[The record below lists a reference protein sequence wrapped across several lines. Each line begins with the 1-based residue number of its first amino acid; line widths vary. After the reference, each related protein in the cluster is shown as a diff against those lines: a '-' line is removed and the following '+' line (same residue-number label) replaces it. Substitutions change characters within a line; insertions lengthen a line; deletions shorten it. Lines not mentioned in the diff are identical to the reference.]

1 MLPLVLSSS
10 SLGRDHSG
18 IDLVEQMIR
27 IAAGEPLAI
36 KQGDVKL
43 SGSAVG
49 SRIYAEDPYRNFLP
63 STGRLV
69 KYRQAERI
77 GGGIPHLCGRPL
89 PQFPALDRPP
99 GEVSPAGRRQ
109 RGRHHVCNDTG
120 VYEAGEI
127 SIYYDPMIAKLV
139 THAELHRP
147 IRHNIPFL

>member
-1 MLPLVLSSS
+1 
-10 SLGRDHSG
+10 
-18 IDLVEQMIR
+18 MIR
-27 IAAGEPLAI
+27 VAAGEPLAI

-43 SGSAVG
+43 SGSAVE
-49 SRIYAEDPYRNFLP
+49 SRIYAE
-63 STGRLV
+63 
-69 KYRQAERI
+69 
-77 GGGIPHLCGRPL
+77 PL

>member
-1 MLPLVLSSS
+1 MAKRSDMLPLVLSSS

-27 IAAGEPLAI
+27 VAAGEPLAI

-43 SGSAVG
+43 SGSAVE
-49 SRIYAEDPYRNFLP
+49 SRIYAE
-63 STGRLV
+63 
-69 KYRQAERI
+69 
-77 GGGIPHLCGRPL
+77 PL

-127 SIYYDPMIAKLV
+127 SIYYDP
-139 THAELHRP
+139 P
-147 IRHNIPFL
+147 